1 MNFKSRRTVFLALL
15 IVGGAAHQLFA
26 EDPRAVLAIPLFRG
40 VSLSDLADAT
50 ENEVSPSLDHLAPL
64 VQEYVL
70 AQHDLQLHKILS
82 VSLFNFNRT
91 GGSMVV
97 DILGR
102 DKSFAT
108 VDRDGLGG
116 TGFIRAEVL
125 FHIVDGNP
133 SDVHIDGHKILLQRD
148 YAEMSP
154 HITVSLGDRLAVL
167 EDDATGFRRSF
178 PLGVGAIDE
187 VHFKGVTTLQTPTTE
202 LSVLSKNTLVRKLG
216 KPKYFRNKPFIPLT
230 VPLAAPQENKPVRYR
245 SSAIAFHIWQSPK
258 FQRGFLSHGCMRMRD
273 RDLDELL
280 TFVEGV
286 KDTVPVKIRIE
297 KVAGAGHPFPYLGDV
312 YHQVHNFGTKDHPI
326 ARKIKDDEGAYL
338 TKLETTKHAP
348 PAIETLTGMT
358 LDPTMGPV
366 PGGLMERD
374 SQLHDKD
381 D

>member
-1 MNFKSRRTVFLALL
+1 MACLLA
-15 IVGGAAHQLFA
+15 GGAVHQLYA
-26 EDPRAVLAIPLFRG
+26 EMPRAAMAAPRYRG
-40 VSLSDLADAT
+40 VSLSDLADAR
-50 ENEVSPSLDHLAPL
+50 ENEVSPSLDSLAPQ
-64 VQEYVL
+64 VAEYVA
-70 AQHDLQLHKILS
+70 AQRDLQLRKVLS
-82 VSLFNFNRT
+82 VSLFDFNRT

-102 DKSFAT
+102 DKAFAV
-108 VDRDGLGG
+108 VDKDGLGG

-125 FHIVDGNP
+125 FHVVNGNP

-154 HITVSLGDRLAVL
+154 HVTVSLGDRLAVL

-202 LSVLSKNTLVRKLG
+202 MSVLSKNTLVRKLS
-216 KPKYFRNKPFIPLT
+216 KPSYFRNKPFIPLT
-230 VPLAAPQENKPVRYR
+230 VPLAPPAANKPVHYR
-245 SSAIAFHIWQSPK
+245 QSAIAFHIWQSPK

-273 RDLDELL
+273 SDLYELL

-286 KDTVPVKIRIE
+286 KDTLPVKIRVE
-297 KVAGAGHPFPYLGDV
+297 KVAGAEHPFPYLTESFSE
-312 YHQVHNFGTKDHPI
+312 VHNFGSKERPL
-326 ARKIKDDEGAYL
+326 ARKVKDSEGSYL
-338 TKLETTKHAP
+338 TKLHTTKHAP
-348 PAIETLTGMT
+348 PAIEMLTGMT
-358 LDPTMGPV
+358 LDPAALGPV

-374 SQLHDKD
+374 NLPHDTD